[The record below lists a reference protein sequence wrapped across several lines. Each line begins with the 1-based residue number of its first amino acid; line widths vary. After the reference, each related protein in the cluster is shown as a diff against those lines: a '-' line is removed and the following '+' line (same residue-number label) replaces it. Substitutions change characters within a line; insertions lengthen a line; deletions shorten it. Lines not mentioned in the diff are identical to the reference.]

1 MLGALAI
8 GGLALLVVLC
18 AAGARRLE
26 ADEEALAR
34 ALSRS
39 GCDDGNTRVTVR
51 LTHEHA
57 TGDARTAVRDASGG
71 PTR

>member
-8 GGLALLVVLC
+8 GGLLLLVVLC

-26 ADEEALAR
+26 ADEDALAR

-51 LTHEHA
+51 RKRAAA
-57 TGDARTAVRDASGG
+57 TGDARTAVHDAGGG